1 MNLYQELAANLA
13 SRIAGGVLRAG
24 ERIPS
29 VRKAS
34 AQHGVSSAT
43 VLAAYA
49 LLESRGLIEARP
61 QSGYYVRPQFGSQAA
76 LPRAGRVTAA
86 AGPVVVGE
94 LAFRIL
100 SASRDTNTVPLGSAF
115 PSPDLFPLQ
124 ALNRTLAAVARK
136 QKPWQT
142 VTDLPPGNR
151 ELRRLIAKRYAEQ
164 GYAVDEGEILI
175 TCGAMEALNLGLQAV
190 ARAGDIVAVE
200 SPAFYAGLQAIER
213 LGMRALEIPTD
224 TATGINLDA
233 LARAL
238 ERQALRGQAVKACL
252 VMTTFQNPLG
262 DTLPEERKRA
272 LVALLA
278 RHQVPLVEDDVYAEL
293 HFGAQHLRAAKAFDT
308 KGLVIHCGSFA
319 KCLAPGYR
327 VGWMAAGRFAA
338 RASQLKFMTTLATA
352 VLPQAAIAE
361 FIKYGGY
368 DGHLRRLRLALAQQ
382 MQQMHAA
389 LAQALPEGTRLTR
402 PLGGYMLWAE
412 LPARVNALDLFEAA
426 LARGISIAPGPIF
439 SGSRRYRN
447 FVRINCGHPWSLAIA
462 GAVNWLAHA
471 TRA

>member
-1 MNLYQELAANLA
+1 VAQ
-13 SRIAGGVLRAG
+13 GVLRAG
-24 ERIPS
+24 DRIPS

-34 AQHGVSSAT
+34 AHYHVSSAT

-49 LLESRGLIEARP
+49 MLEARGLVEARP
-61 QSGYYVRPQFGSQAA
+61 QSGYYVRPQFAGAA
-76 LPRAGRVTAA
+76 VLPRGGRVAA
-86 AGPVVVGE
+86 AAAPVVVGE

-100 SASRDTNTVPLGSAF
+100 GASRDLATIPLGSAF
-115 PSPDLFPLQ
+115 PSPELFPLR

-136 QKPWQT
+136 QEPWQT
-142 VTDLPPGNR
+142 VTDLPPGNH
-151 ELRRLIAKRYAEQ
+151 ELRRLIAKRYLEH
-164 GYAVDEGEILI
+164 GYVVGEDEIII

-224 TATGINLDA
+224 AATGIDLDA

-238 ERQALRGQAVKACL
+238 QAQAARGQPVKACL
-252 VMTTFQNPLG
+252 VMSTFQNPLG
-262 DTLPEERKRA
+262 ATMPEERKRA

-278 RHQVPLVEDDVYAEL
+278 RHKVPLVEDDVYAEL
-293 HFGAQHLRAAKAFDT
+293 HYGAQHLRAAKAFDT
-308 KGLVIHCGSFA
+308 KGMVIHCGSFA

-361 FIKYGGY
+361 FLKYGGY
-368 DGHLRRLRLALAQQ
+368 DGHLRRLRHALAQQ

-389 LAQALPEGTRLTR
+389 LAQALPAGARLTR
-402 PLGGYMLWAE
+402 PQGGYMLWVE
-412 LPARVNALDLFEAA
+412 LPAGVDALALFDAA
-426 LARGISIAPGPIF
+426 LARSISIAPGPIF
-439 SGSRRYRN
+439 SGTRRYRN
-447 FVRINCGHPWSLAIA
+447 FIRINCGHPWSPAID
-462 GAVNWLAHA
+462 GAVKWLGQAA
-471 TRA
+471 SAAAG